1 MTSEPTIPAALLSDP
16 VSPRERVHS
25 LDVLRGFALLGILI
39 MNIQVFAMPGAAYMN
54 PTVWGDLTGA
64 NHLVWLL
71 SHLLADQKMMTIFS
85 MLFGAGIVVFTS
97 RLEARGVRPGRRHY
111 RRTLWLLLFGAL
123 HAYLLWYGDILFL
136 YAVCALVAFWC
147 RRWPPRRLLMAGVLV
162 VSVASATFLLSG
174 WSMRFWPPEA
184 VAEFV
189 DEAWDPSPEQLDAEL
204 AAYRGGWLAQMTH
217 RAPHAFQFQTFFL
230 LMWGIW
236 RAGGLMLIGMALYK
250 LGVFSAARDAAFY
263 WMLVAIGALGG
274 LPIVAYGVRWNWAN
288 DWGPLSMFY
297 GTQFN
302 YWGSILVSLGWVG
315 LVMLVC
321 QRGAL
326 PWLTTRLAAVGQ
338 MAFTNYILH
347 SVLCTTIFYG
357 HGLGW
362 FGYVERTG
370 QLATVLGVWVLQL
383 TVSPIWLRHY
393 QFGPLEWLW
402 RCLTYGRVQPIRR
415 LAGAEQPVRS
425 VEL

>member
-1 MTSEPTIPAALLSDP
+1 MMSQPTIPAGPLSDP
-16 VSPRERVHS
+16 VSQRERVHS
-25 LDVLRGFALLGILI
+25 LDVLRGFALLGILV

-54 PTVWGDLTGA
+54 PTVWGDLAGA
-64 NHLVWLL
+64 NYLVWLL

-85 MLFGAGIVVFTS
+85 MLFGAGIVVFAS
-97 RLEARGVRPGRRHY
+97 RLEGRGIRPVRLHY
-111 RRTLWLLLFGAL
+111 RRSLWLLVFGAL

-136 YAVCALVAFWC
+136 YAVCALVVFWC
-147 RRWPPRRLLMAGVLV
+147 RHWPARRLLVVGVLV

-174 WSMRFWPPEA
+174 WSMRFWPPE
-184 VAEFV
+184 VMAEFV
-189 DEAWDPSPEQLDAEL
+189 DETWDPSPEQLDAEL
-204 AAYRGGWLAQMTH
+204 AAYRGGWLSQMTH

-263 WMLVAIGALGG
+263 WTLVAIGALGG
-274 LPIVAYGVRWNWAN
+274 LPVVAYGVQWNWAN

-315 LVMLVC
+315 VVMLVC

-326 PWLTTRLAAVGQ
+326 AWLTTRLAAVGQ

-347 SVLCTTIFYG
+347 SVICTVIFYG

-370 QLATVLGVWVLQL
+370 QLATVLGIWVFQL
-383 TVSPIWLRHY
+383 AVSPVWLRHY

-402 RCLTYGRVQPIRR
+402 RCLTYGRMQPIRR
-415 LAGAEQPVRS
+415 AEQRVVRGAA
-425 VEL
+425 L